1 MYYSIFSCLLNIY
14 LYRPIVTCSALVSPN
29 PVNLLN
35 LSCNNILN
43 LCEFRSLLLVVCEGM
58 DQIQVKPKQ

>member
-1 MYYSIFSCLLNIY
+1 M
-14 LYRPIVTCSALVSPN
+14 TCSALVSLN

-43 LCEFRSLLLVVCEGM
+43 LCEFRSLSLVMCEGM
-58 DQIQVKPKQ
+58 DQIQGRPKQKAPLMVKKEVSWVILKKQ